1 MTVSFVG
8 LCMNLHIST
17 LTDDVNGD
25 VSYMQIQRAVSSKME
40 VNLKLEQDEMEGVD
54 EREWV
59 SVILMNLNWERVLMD
74 MSGWV

>member
-1 MTVSFVG
+1 MSVYMTVSFVG
-8 LCMNLHIST
+8 LCMNLCIST
-17 LTDDVNGD
+17 LEDDVNED

-59 SVILMNLNWERVLMD
+59 SVVLMNC
-74 MSGWV
+74 